1 MQFSDKS
8 YTLRMEIDAGNIVIA
23 PGEREKMDNDL
34 STLRKLVA
42 NFPARELKIE
52 LSNQTPGVIRV
63 GACLRLAGRTLF
75 AAGEAG
81 TLHAAWDCAVRR
93 LIDKVRAFKDQLGRL
108 PERQKEAEGTL
119 HELVPIMPPDAAALD
134 RAVNHLDYRAF
145 RASMNVYEDALE
157 KRVGRWIER
166 YPDAEARLGDGLL
179 ISEVVEEV
187 LLNAFDQF
195 RSRPASLRLGQWLEN
210 LIDPSLQTLLRDRGN
225 EKENLSFIATAKDA
239 GT

>member
-1 MQFSDKS
+1 MQFSDES
-8 YTLRMEIDAGNIVIA
+8 YTLRMEIDAGNIAIS

-34 STLRKLVA
+34 ATLRKLIV
-42 NFPARELKIE
+42 NFPERELKIE
-52 LSNQTPGVIRV
+52 LSNQTPSLIRV
-63 GACLRLAGRTLF
+63 GAGLRLAGRTLF

-81 TLHAAWDCAVRR
+81 TLHAAWDWAIRR
-93 LIDKVRAFKDQLGRL
+93 LIGKVRAFKDQLGRV

-119 HELVPIMPPDAAALD
+119 HELVPVMPPDAAALD
-134 RAVNHLDYRAF
+134 RAVSQLDYRSF
-145 RASMNVYEDALE
+145 RAAMNVYEDALE

-166 YPDAEARLGDGLL
+166 YPDAEAQLGNGLL

-225 EKENLSFIATAKDA
+225 EKENLSFIATAKEA